1 MEQGR
6 EQQTFWIR
14 KATWTDFPKSMFITA
29 PYITRDRKIAYT
41 SKKKYVMGLER

>member
-6 EQQTFWIR
+6 EQQTSRIR

-29 PYITRDRKIAYT
+29 PYITRDRAYT